1 LIRTFL
7 RIAALTCAALAL
19 HGCALQ
25 APKYQ
30 ASIDNVEQIKKAA
43 IQPAALGS
51 FTIQANASGGSS
63 ISLRGS
69 PMSSSVGADYAAYL
83 ADALRQELALAG
95 KLDPKST
102 LEISGV
108 LIRNDIAAGGIV
120 TNSGEV
126 EARFVVRNG
135 GSVRYDAIKRADLS
149 WESSFIGGIAIP
161 KAQQQYP
168 VLVQQLLAKLLAD
181 PQFQV
186 ALR

>member
-1 LIRTFL
+1 MMSTTFRTL
-7 RIAALTCAALAL
+7 ALAGVAL
-19 HGCALQ
+19 FLQACALQ
-25 APKYQ
+25 APRYQ
-30 ASIDNVEQIKKAA
+30 PSIDNVEQIKKTA
-43 IQPAALGS
+43 IRPAVLGS
-51 FTIQANASGGSS
+51 FTVQANAGGDA

-69 PMSSSVGADYAAYL
+69 SMTSPVGATYADYL

-108 LIRNDIAAGGIV
+108 LVKNDIAAGGIA

-126 EARFVVRNG
+126 EAKFVVKSAGKVN
-135 GSVRYDAIKRADLS
+135 YDAVKRAEMS
-149 WESSFIGGIAIP
+149 WDSSFVGAVAIP

-168 VLVQQLLAKLLAD
+168 LIVQQLLAKLLAD
-181 PQFQV
+181 PQFQA

>member
-1 LIRTFL
+1 MMSTTFRTL
-7 RIAALTCAALAL
+7 ALAGVAL
-19 HGCALQ
+19 FLQACALQ
-25 APKYQ
+25 APRYQ
-30 ASIDNVEQIKKAA
+30 PSIDNVEQIKKTA
-43 IQPAALGS
+43 IRPAVLGS
-51 FTIQANASGGSS
+51 FTVQANAGGADA

-69 PMSSSVGADYAAYL
+69 SMTSPVGATYADYL

-108 LIRNDIAAGGIV
+108 LVKNDIAAGGIA

-126 EARFVVRNG
+126 EAKFVVKSAG
-135 GSVRYDAIKRADLS
+135 KVSYDAVKRAEMS
-149 WESSFIGGIAIP
+149 WDSSFVGAVAIP

-168 VLVQQLLAKLLAD
+168 LIVQQLLAKLLAD
-181 PQFQV
+181 PQFQA